1 TNFDPLQYAVPEVY
15 TDEPVKITMRRDASL
30 NMKGQDFILKGETEV
45 PEFLAIFLRGRK
57 MADIGFASENEGK
70 EKLF

>member
-1 TNFDPLQYAVPEVY
+1 M
-15 TDEPVKITMRRDASL
+15 TMRKNVSM
-30 NMKGQDFILKGETEV
+30 NMKGQDFTLEGETEV
-45 PEFLAIFLRGRK
+45 PEFLAVFLVGRK

>member
-1 TNFDPLQYAVPEVY
+1 MPADY
-15 TDEPVKITMRRDASL
+15 TDDPVKVTMRKNVSM
-30 NMKGQDFILKGETEV
+30 NMKGQDFTLEGETEV
-45 PEFLAIFLRGRK
+45 PEFLAVFLVGRK